1 MKRRIEY
8 RHEPIDFEV
17 IDDFLPPP
25 EKLTLKQEKVKV
37 TIALSK
43 ESVDFFKKYA
53 KKQHSPY
60 QKMIRRV
67 LDYYV
72 THYRRA

>member
-1 MKRRIEY
+1 MKRRIKY
-8 RHEPIDFEV
+8 TDEPLDFKI

-25 EKLTLKQEKVKV
+25 DKLTLKREKVKV
-37 TIALSK
+37 TITLSK

-53 KKQHSPY
+53 KKQRFPY

-72 THYRRA
+72 AHYKRA

>member
-1 MKRRIEY
+1 MEKRIRY
-8 RHEPIDFEV
+8 TDEPINFEV

-25 EKLTLKQEKVKV
+25 EKLIFKEENVKV
-37 TIALSK
+37 TITLSK

-53 KKQHSPY
+53 RKQHSPY

-72 THYRRA
+72 THYKRA